1 MEIVDKRGH
10 YFKVVDMPRP
20 LKALN
25 GKVGIT
31 LEDED
36 GFRFT
41 TESRNSEDYPRLL
54 LCQINLNSVAGLQ
67 RLNVSK
73 TIPLRG

>member
-1 MEIVDKRGH
+1 MEIVAKRGH

-41 TESRNSEDYPRLL
+41 TESRNVKIIQDSYMPDKFK
-54 LCQINLNSVAGLQ
+54 LCSGVATTQI
-67 RLNVSK
+67 
-73 TIPLRG
+73 

>member
-1 MEIVDKRGH
+1 MEIVAKRGH

-36 GFRFT
+36 GF
-41 TESRNSEDYPRLL
+41 DLL
-54 LCQINLNSVAGLQ
+54 QKVEVKIIQDSYYA
-67 RLNVSK
+67 K
-73 TIPLRG
+73 

>member
-1 MEIVDKRGH
+1 MTSAWSKRFAKVMPTNQKLVEIVAKRGH

-41 TESRNSEDYPRLL
+41 TESRNVKIIQDSYY
-54 LCQINLNSVAGLQ
+54 A
-67 RLNVSK
+67 K
-73 TIPLRG
+73 